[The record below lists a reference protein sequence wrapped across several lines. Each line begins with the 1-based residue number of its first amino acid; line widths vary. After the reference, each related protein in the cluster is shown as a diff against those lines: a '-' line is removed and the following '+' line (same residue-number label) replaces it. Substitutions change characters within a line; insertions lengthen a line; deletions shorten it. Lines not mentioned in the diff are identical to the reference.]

1 MICAAVNAFYPEDVL
16 VDLCGRNFEDRRVL
30 NDAVYIF
37 EHACV
42 VVTVDRALVKNE
54 LAVNILAVNN
64 VAVAV
69 KLMHMALCAERNE
82 HRKRAEIVDMMINGT
97 YAERAEVGY
106 YHRAVE
112 RAYIQKLLRQQ
123 TEIVGNA
130 QKPDGKAD
138 DEARQ
143 GSKLVCKFLGAV
155 FLVGVFDLV
164 DGGVHAA
171 VNVIDRVGGLERYLD
186 GSLARIDGQ
195 TAFYGHDDLNILAR
209 IDALA
214 DAEAVESQGDTRR
227 REHMPQ

>member
-1 MICAAVNAFYPEDVL
+1 
-16 VDLCGRNFEDRRVL
+16 
-30 NDAVYIF
+30 
-37 EHACV
+37 
-42 VVTVDRALVKNE
+42 
-54 LAVNILAVNN
+54 
-64 VAVAV
+64 
-69 KLMHMALCAERNE
+69 MHMALCAERNE
-82 HRKRAEIVDMMINGT
+82 HRKRAEVVDMMVNGA

-123 TEIVGNA
+123 TEIVCNA

-186 GSLARIDGQ
+186 GSFARIDGQ
-195 TAFYGHDDLNILAR
+195 TALYGHDDLDILAR

-214 DAEAVESQGDTRR
+214 YAEAVESRQIRAGANICRNEQVQHAHALVASDALLSEPAIGIGDLKRFLIVVECVVSCR
-227 REHMPQ
+227 HYKRYEVVKAV